1 MSSVVDFP
9 QDEYDKMIP
18 PMKNCVDASS
28 DVSIVLPSYQ
38 TKWDPVSQ
46 NDVFGREIP
55 NLVSGSITVEEFIQM
70 MNEKVLHSIN
80 RI

>member
-1 MSSVVDFP
+1 MTR
-9 QDEYDKMIP
+9 MIP

-55 NLVSGSITVEEFIQM
+55 NLVSGSITVDEFIQM
-70 MNEKVLHSIN
+70 MNEGAAQYKQDIE
-80 RI
+80 